1 MNESRI
7 PEYSNKTFDGM
18 LTWFAEMSVR
28 ELLFHPEDRPEDI
41 VTIADGEP
49 FFSDIECQ
57 QINIILGSMFE
68 QFGDGVCDAAYPV
81 FMKRM
86 GQRLDA

>member
-1 MNESRI
+1 MNESRV
-7 PEYSNKTFDGM
+7 PEYSDFSFDGM
-18 LTWFAEMSVR
+18 LNWFAEMSVR

-41 VTIADGEP
+41 IRIDDGKP
-49 FFSDIECQ
+49 LFSDIECQ
-57 QINIILGSMFE
+57 QINAILGSMFDK
-68 QFGDGVCDAAYPV
+68 FGDEVCGAAYPV

>member
-41 VTIADGEP
+41 IIIADGEP
-49 FFSDIECQ
+49 VFSDIECQ
-57 QINIILGSMFE
+57 QINIILGYMFE